1 MDMRSHG
8 CCFVGAGFGMIK
20 VWNAC
25 VPYLFFPGALSMNP
39 FTESTVAR
47 PLASPG
53 VAETAP
59 AQKKSRPRFV
69 KNLRRFVKKPLRF
82 VPRVLGT
89 LCLAAGMGLATSL
102 LMPGNALEIGR
113 AHV

>member
-69 KNLRRFVKKPLRF
+69 KNLRRFRTEEHKSELQSLMRINYAAFCLKKKK
-82 VPRVLGT
+82 
-89 LCLAAGMGLATSL
+89 
-102 LMPGNALEIGR
+102 N
-113 AHV
+113 

>member
-1 MDMRSHG
+1 
-8 CCFVGAGFGMIK
+8 
-20 VWNAC
+20 
-25 VPYLFFPGALSMNP
+25 MNP

-69 KNLRRFVKKPLRF
+69 KNLRRLVKKPLRF

-102 LMPGNALEIGR
+102 LMPGTAL
-113 AHV
+113 AVHVNSATPDTLQTVLGIRSKNNRKNVMLG

>member
-1 MDMRSHG
+1 
-8 CCFVGAGFGMIK
+8 
-20 VWNAC
+20 
-25 VPYLFFPGALSMNP
+25 MNP

-47 PLASPG
+47 PRASPG

-102 LMPGNALEIGR
+102 LMPGNALAVNVNSVTQEQLQTVRGIGPDR
-113 AHV
+113 KSTRLNSSH